1 METNNNRRYHRRAN
15 YINFVKKFDSFEEG
29 YKELS
34 SIVTEV
40 KAYGGEEAVYESV
53 VCKLLDF
60 VKSNIPTTNSSSYP
74 NTISFSIFSREVG
87 IKTDSNIAFGWKVE
101 FDRVNAKQVF
111 AFRVTFSNIPAYQKH
126 LVDELKDAG
135 WDNVEFAGRSRYWN
149 RIERNGRYNS
159 HRRYS
164 SNRTLGDSAKEYD
177 DTTMKE
183 AFEAASVDNTP
194 EDDAV
199 DVDVD
204 DDVATD
210 TPAPTEETKAEQK

>member
-149 RIERNGRYNS
+149 RIERNGRYNN
-159 HRRYS
+159 HRRYN

-183 AFEAASVDNTP
+183 AFEATSVDNTP
-194 EDDAV
+194 EDDV

-204 DDVATD
+204 DDAATD

>member
-34 SIVTEV
+34 GIVTEV

-101 FDRVNAKQVF
+101 FERVNAKQVF

-149 RIERNGRYNS
+149 RIERNGRYNN
-159 HRRYS
+159 HRRYN

-183 AFEAASVDNTP
+183 AFEAASADNTP

-204 DDVATD
+204 DDVTTD

>member
-135 WDNVEFAGRSRYWN
+135 WDNVELAGRSRYGN
-149 RIERNGRYNS
+149 RIERNGRYNN
-159 HRRYS
+159 HRRYN

-204 DDVATD
+204 DDVITD